1 MHFLFNLALLIIL
14 FFFCFFISKRFGSVR
29 LDKSTAIFYFAVSLI
44 LCYLFPYH
52 LSDDLVLDLRIV
64 PFIIGSLYMRL
75 SPILA
80 LILIALRGVHGI
92 DFGFYLSLVVYSIF
106 SFILWFM
113 YPWFLKLTSKY
124 RILLS
129 AGITLFI
136 SGGILVL
143 ALSVA
148 SSDKMLDLFFA
159 YIIVPPLGVA
169 MISYIIEMIENN
181 ILLQQLLVKAEKM
194 EAVEQMGA
202 AISHEIR
209 NPLTTSIGFIE
220 LLDKDSLNQEK
231 RNQYLSIL
239 KNELDSAERIIQDY
253 LAYSKPV
260 ISSVEALNVQKELT
274 LVINLLQPLANYYSV
289 KVSTNLLSTKLM
301 EGDRSKFHQC
311 FINIIKYFI
320 ECMPNGGALLI
331 ETVDTGTNIMISI
344 QNTDERRNEEQLKMT
359 SHGMTVAFNIV
370 RAMKGTIDV
379 INKFGKETVIQFT
392 FKPIKAHLK

>member
-1 MHFLFNLALLIIL
+1 
-14 FFFCFFISKRFGSVR
+14 
-29 LDKSTAIFYFAVSLI
+29 
-44 LCYLFPYH
+44 
-52 LSDDLVLDLRIV
+52 
-64 PFIIGSLYMRL
+64 MRL